1 MAMALVGAASPPRF
15 RPILKWAGGKTRLVP
30 LILGRL
36 PSRIGTYVEPFVGGG
51 AVFFALAA
59 ERRFKR
65 ALLADKNRELIDVY
79 KGVKG
84 DVDGVIAL
92 LLEYTRRH
100 SENTYYKTRDLD
112 PKTLDLAERAAR
124 LIYLNRTGY
133 NGLYRVNRAGQFNVP
148 FGRYENPKICNEPR
162 LRAAAEALRTRG
174 VSIKVAD
181 FERSCERT
189 EPGDA
194 VYFDPPY
201 VPLSKTASFTNY
213 HSESFGAE
221 EHLRLAST
229 FGALTRRKVAAVLS
243 NSGGKETQRLYQ
255 GEGIEVERVLVSRPI
270 NSKATSRGAVA
281 ELIASNARA
290 LGLL

>member
-1 MAMALVGAASPPRF
+1 MVSGGAASSQRF

-36 PSRIGTYVEPFVGGG
+36 PSRIETYFEPFVGGG

-65 ALLADKNRELIDVY
+65 AVLADKNRELIDVY
-79 KGVKG
+79 KGVKA
-84 DVDGVIAL
+84 DVEGVISL
-92 LLEYTRRH
+92 LLDYAQRH
-100 SENTYYKTRDLD
+100 GENTYYATRDLD
-112 PKTLDLAERAAR
+112 PSTLDLAQRAAR
-124 LIYLNRTGY
+124 LIYLNKTGY
-133 NGLYRVNRAGQFNVP
+133 NGLYRVNRSGQFNVP

-162 LRAAAEALRTRG
+162 LRAAADALRTRG

-181 FERSCERT
+181 FERSSEHAGQ
-189 EPGDA
+189 GDA

-201 VPLSKTASFTNY
+201 VPLTKTASFTNY

-221 EHLRLAST
+221 EHRRLASA
-229 FGALTRRKVAAVLS
+229 FAALTRRKVAAVLS
-243 NSGGKETQRLYQ
+243 NSGGKETRRMYAGDGVQ
-255 GEGIEVERVLVSRPI
+255 VERVLVSRPI
-270 NSKATSRGAVA
+270 NSKASSRGAVA
-281 ELIASNARA
+281 ELIVSNGRA

>member
-1 MAMALVGAASPPRF
+1 MPVVGAAPPPRL
-15 RPILKWAGGKTRLVP
+15 RPILKWAGGKARLAP
-30 LILGRL
+30 LILARL

-65 ALLADKNRELIDVY
+65 AVLADKNRELIDVY
-79 KGVKG
+79 KGVKA

-92 LLEYTRRH
+92 LLDYTRRH
-100 SENTYYKTRDLD
+100 SEATYYKARDLD
-112 PKTLDLAERAAR
+112 PKALDLAERAAR

-133 NGLYRVNRAGQFNVP
+133 NGLYRVNRSGQFNVP

-162 LRAAAEALRTRG
+162 LRAAAEALRARG
-174 VSIKVAD
+174 VTIKVAD
-181 FERSCERT
+181 FERSCERV

-201 VPLSKTASFTNY
+201 VPLTKTASFTSY

-221 EHLRLAST
+221 EHRRLAST
-229 FGALTRRKVAAVLS
+229 FDALTRRRVAVVLS
-243 NSGGKETQRLYQ
+243 NSGGRETRRLYEAD
-255 GEGIEVERVLVSRPI
+255 GVEIERVLVSRPI
-270 NSKATSRGAVA
+270 NSKASSRGAVA
-281 ELIASNARA
+281 ELLVSNGRA